1 MDDQQRPACGDGA
14 PCAAEGAAGIPIAPT
29 VPATT
34 PTAHVR
40 ALWGAAPAALH
51 AKLDALAALLRAL
64 APATLGFSGG
74 VDSTF
79 LATVCRTVIPGETV
93 LVHLNSPFVA
103 TPEQTSSAA
112 LSQSL
117 GLPVV
122 TIDFDPFT
130 CPDVAAN
137 EPDRCYRCKRA
148 GFERIIAVARAHGC
162 RTVLDGSNAD
172 DAAATDRPGMRALRE
187 LGVRSP
193 LMETGWTKAEERAVL
208 RAWGIAIWNMPA
220 GACLAT
226 RVATGEPLTPQKLE
240 VIRTCED
247 YLHSLGCTQVRARIA
262 AGTVRIEAAAEDLAL
277 IADADGALKA
287 PVLARL
293 GALARDVARI
303 GPAARPY
310 RRGSMNL

>member
-1 MDDQQRPACGDGA
+1 MP
-14 PCAAEGAAGIPIAPT
+14 EPISC
-29 VPATT
+29 T
-34 PTAHVR
+34 P
-40 ALWGAAPAALH
+40 
-51 AKLDALAALLRAL
+51 DALEPKLTALENLLREL
-64 APATLGFSGG
+64 APVALGFSGG
-74 VDSTF
+74 VDSAF
-79 LATVCRTVIPGETV
+79 LATVCRMVIPGETV

-137 EPDRCYRCKRA
+137 EPDRCYRCKRE
-148 GFERIIAVARAHGC
+148 GFSRILDVAREHGC
-162 RTVLDGSNAD
+162 RTALDGSNAD
-172 DAAATDRPGMRALRE
+172 DAAATDRPGARALRE
-187 LGVRSP
+187 LGARSP
-193 LMETGWTKAEERAVL
+193 LMETGWTKAEERAML
-208 RAWGIAIWNMPA
+208 RAWGVGIWNMPA

-262 AGTVRIEAAAEDLAL
+262 AGVLTIEGSPDDLERIAAKDGSLAE
-277 IADADGALKA
+277 
-287 PVLARL
+287 PVLSQ
-293 GALARDVARI
+293 LAKHAGSVARVS
-303 GPAARPY
+303 PTAKLY
-310 RRGSMNL
+310 QRGSMNR

>member
-1 MDDQQRPACGDGA
+1 MP
-14 PCAAEGAAGIPIAPT
+14 ES
-29 VPATT
+29 TT
-34 PTAHVR
+34 CTPNTLESKLTA
-40 ALWGAAPAALH
+40 LEN
-51 AKLDALAALLRAL
+51 LLREL
-64 APATLGFSGG
+64 APVALGFSGG

-79 LATVCRTVIPGETV
+79 LATVCRMVIPGETV

-137 EPDRCYRCKRA
+137 EPDRCYRCKRE
-148 GFERIIAVARAHGC
+148 GFSRILDVAREHGC
-162 RTVLDGSNAD
+162 RTALDGSNAD
-172 DAAATDRPGMRALRE
+172 DAAATDRPGARALRE
-187 LGVRSP
+187 LGARSP
-193 LMETGWTKAEERAVL
+193 LMETGWTKAEERAML
-208 RAWGIAIWNMPA
+208 RAWGVSIWNMPA

-262 AGTVRIEAAAEDLAL
+262 AGVLTIEGSPDDLERIAAKDGSLAE
-277 IADADGALKA
+277 
-287 PVLARL
+287 PVLSQLVKHA
-293 GALARDVARI
+293 GSVARVS
-303 GPAARPY
+303 PTAKLY
-310 RRGSMNL
+310 QRGNMNR